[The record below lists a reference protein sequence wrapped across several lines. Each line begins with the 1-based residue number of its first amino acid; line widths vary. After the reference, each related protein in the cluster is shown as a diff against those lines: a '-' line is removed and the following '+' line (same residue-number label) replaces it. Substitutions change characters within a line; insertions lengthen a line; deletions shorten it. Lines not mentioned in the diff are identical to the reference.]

1 MRLSAY
7 VELTLGEGCCSLQ
20 TKGQQVRD
28 TSELLSI
35 SLAEVV
41 AASTRLAGVITRTS
55 LESFGHDATG
65 NSILLKME
73 NRQIGASMKARG
85 AMNAALLSPATES
98 DKGLVTVSS
107 GNMGRAVAWAA
118 HEFGVQATV
127 GIPIG
132 APQVKVDALEGLGAR
147 ILYLTPDQ
155 WWVALKSSHLTGAEG
170 AFISPVLNRDVIA
183 GAATVA
189 LEVFEVEP
197 NVAAIFLPFGG
208 GALALGT
215 ALVRREMAPHVRVI
229 ACEPEVKAP
238 LTSSMRAGHE
248 VSVTPGVSLVDAA
261 GGPRL
266 LPNLWP
272 LFNDL
277 IDASIAVPDSDTARA
292 IAQLEAAWLGPVEG
306 AGAISVAAA
315 LNYRGIAGTDTGF
328 GEVQG
333 PRVCVVS
340 GGNMDA
346 QLRAEIVE
354 QQTRSQ
360 S

>member
-1 MRLSAY
+1 M
-7 VELTLGEGCCSLQ
+7 
-20 TKGQQVRD
+20 RD

-35 SLAEVV
+35 SLAEVA
-41 AASTRLAGVITRTS
+41 AASTRLAGVITRTP
-55 LESFGHDATG
+55 LEPFGLDVAG
-65 NSILLKME
+65 NSMFLKME

-85 AMNAALLSPATES
+85 AMNAALLAPDSERA
-98 DKGLVTVSS
+98 KGLVTVSS

-118 HEFGVQATV
+118 HEFGVPATV

-155 WWVALKSSHLTGAEG
+155 WWEAVKSSHLPGAEG
-170 AFISPVLNRDVIA
+170 VFISPVLNRDVIA

-189 LEVFEVEP
+189 LEVFEDQP
-197 NVAAIFLPFGG
+197 DVADIYLPFGG

-215 ALVRREMAPHVRVI
+215 ALVRRERAPHVRVI

-261 GGPRL
+261 GGPCL

-272 LFNDL
+272 LFHDL
-277 IDASIAVPDSDTARA
+277 IDASVAVPDSDTARA
-292 IAQLEAAWLGPVEG
+292 IAQLEVAGLGPVEG

-315 LNYRGIAGTDTGF
+315 LSNLDFSGSETGTRKG
-328 GEVQG
+328 VG
-333 PRVCVVS
+333 PVVCVVS
-340 GGNMDA
+340 GGNMNA
-346 QLRAEIVE
+346 ELRAEIVA
-354 QQTRSQ
+354 QQTRTQ
-360 S
+360 R